1 MSRANASVSQRE
13 QCYMVTP
20 ADYGTVEFNLHST
33 RLHTEP
39 GDVCM
44 NAGPVGTA
52 LLNSLH

>member
-1 MSRANASVSQRE
+1 MSQRE